1 MLPAERLGRILGA
14 LLGEGRPRTI
24 RGAAC
29 IETAGRRPTA
39 DVGIYVGIYV
49 DVSGIIRSRV
59 GPGADAAPTAVRSAW
74 PRSLSAVLG

>member
-29 IETAGRRPTA
+29 RRAAGRRPSKT
-39 DVGIYVGIYV
+39 V
-49 DVSGIIRSRV
+49 
-59 GPGADAAPTAVRSAW
+59 PQGAVPFTLTR
-74 PRSLSAVLG
+74 

>member
-29 IETAGRRPTA
+29 TGTAGRRPTKK
-39 DVGIYVGIYV
+39 VP
-49 DVSGIIRSRV
+49 SGASRL
-59 GPGADAAPTAVRSAW
+59 TQ
-74 PRSLSAVLG
+74 LLGLLMR